1 MSTSAIPRSKS
12 NFLMLGDETYIL
24 QKIDRGARTGKLRD
38 RNSELLRFKDPSL
51 RRMKQF
57 VYDPLP
63 PKMIRLMRLYGG
75 SRDDSIKCE
84 LFEAAYDN
92 SFHIPTHVARKGGL
106 PKVREIERSQTS
118 AERELEEV
126 KEFLKVLTKK
136 MEVKGQALDGTWRI
150 VEHMRQTANGVW
162 QTANDAWYTRAL
174 DEERDSLKSRF
185 EKLKQTILEEELET
199 VGKIEIEYEALSW
212 CWGSAISEYAVSVTK
227 EDEDYKMPVRKDLA
241 LALKY
246 LRHQGKP
253 RILWIDA
260 ICIDQ
265 ENDVERNQ
273 QVQMMSRVYT
283 RAANVCI
290 WLGQQDDESEVA
302 FKFIK
307 EEITHLKDFDS
318 ISSDKDYST
327 KKAEIWCGPDSM
339 PWKEFAVAVEL
350 FVEVENATHRL
361 SEVMQMDVQFRHV
374 PGWFEGVSHLG
385 ASLLVQATGKV
396 FRSYGTPMDKNEVHD
411 KNTDENMTDEQRTA
425 DEERDKKKAADEKH
439 KDRADLLDKIQTI
452 DPLDRRSLLSL
463 EYLVTTMF
471 IFKASECRDSALDI
485 LCRPWALEPQRGGS
499 ARVKKRKSPPTDRNG
514 KGAKRTC
521 VRCEARQEEQDLQ
534 DYWEK
539 DISSDKSREIWWREL
554 RDKLWEHSLRRKEE
568 EKKALMEE
576 MTTVRDSRETKEKEC
591 DDDMEQSKDIDLPS
605 WVPRAKNAPFEI
617 YRHPG
622 IDIAKTGRANADP
635 LVGWPQDGHRNYSA
649 AQTEAVK
656 FDYLKFR
663 KRSYMGHYS
672 LYVTGFKV
680 DEVDEVR
687 DASQGGSIPNSWLE
701 LSGWEPPYTQDPP
714 SAFWR
719 TIVADRGSDN
729 RNPPYYYA
737 RACRES
743 VGKGGRESG
752 SVNTTDLINNE
763 RNSIIAEFCRRV
775 HAVIWGRS
783 LFRTKQGKQLG
794 LGKDVQKGDLVCIL
808 HGCTVPVILRA
819 QKKNEGD
826 KAKESFEDSYEAVK
840 SCIKRLD
847 KISVCRARYEKQ
859 KEKYKKQG
867 HSTSD
872 SNWEQD
878 VKSAHKKVNY
888 ILGKDKD
895 RRKASAQR
903 ETTKQRF
910 KPDEDNFYVFK
921 GESYVH
927 GCMDGEAVRDRFYGT
942 EQEWV
947 YELR

>member
-1 MSTSAIPRSKS
+1 
-12 NFLMLGDETYIL
+12 
-24 QKIDRGARTGKLRD
+24 
-38 RNSELLRFKDPSL
+38 
-51 RRMKQF
+51 
-57 VYDPLP
+57 
-63 PKMIRLMRLYGG
+63 
-75 SRDDSIKCE
+75 
-84 LFEAAYDN
+84 
-92 SFHIPTHVARKGGL
+92 
-106 PKVREIERSQTS
+106 
-118 AERELEEV
+118 
-126 KEFLKVLTKK
+126 
-136 MEVKGQALDGTWRI
+136 
-150 VEHMRQTANGVW
+150 
-162 QTANDAWYTRAL
+162 
-174 DEERDSLKSRF
+174 
-185 EKLKQTILEEELET
+185 
-199 VGKIEIEYEALSW
+199 
-212 CWGSAISEYAVSVTK
+212 
-227 EDEDYKMPVRKDLA
+227 
-241 LALKY
+241 
-246 LRHQGKP
+246 
-253 RILWIDA
+253 
-260 ICIDQ
+260 
-265 ENDVERNQ
+265 
-273 QVQMMSRVYT
+273 
-283 RAANVCI
+283 
-290 WLGQQDDESEVA
+290 
-302 FKFIK
+302 
-307 EEITHLKDFDS
+307 
-318 ISSDKDYST
+318 
-327 KKAEIWCGPDSM
+327 
-339 PWKEFAVAVEL
+339 
-350 FVEVENATHRL
+350 
-361 SEVMQMDVQFRHV
+361 
-374 PGWFEGVSHLG
+374 
-385 ASLLVQATGKV
+385 
-396 FRSYGTPMDKNEVHD
+396 
-411 KNTDENMTDEQRTA
+411 
-425 DEERDKKKAADEKH
+425 
-439 KDRADLLDKIQTI
+439 
-452 DPLDRRSLLSL
+452 
-463 EYLVTTMF
+463 
-471 IFKASECRDSALDI
+471 
-485 LCRPWALEPQRGGS
+485 
-499 ARVKKRKSPPTDRNG
+499 
-514 KGAKRTC
+514 
-521 VRCEARQEEQDLQ
+521 
-534 DYWEK
+534 
-539 DISSDKSREIWWREL
+539 
-554 RDKLWEHSLRRKEE
+554 
-568 EKKALMEE
+568 
-576 MTTVRDSRETKEKEC
+576 
-591 DDDMEQSKDIDLPS
+591 
-605 WVPRAKNAPFEI
+605 
-617 YRHPG
+617 
-622 IDIAKTGRANADP
+622 
-635 LVGWPQDGHRNYSA
+635 
-649 AQTEAVK
+649 VK